1 MDQSQPDF
9 EIISTKFTTLGQ
21 DFSAKCVDLGHQFS
35 LCGNIPAI
43 IGGEQIAA
51 SLDLINQNLVRINDR
66 LDSLDARV
74 GSLDTRMGSLE
85 TRMGSLDT
93 HMGSLD
99 TRVGSLETRMGS
111 LDSRVRS
118 GSVLHDELIRSHA
131 DFVHKGVECG
141 GQVVEQPSNELSD
154 YTPAPSLA
162 AYK

>member
-85 TRMGSLDT
+85 TRMGSLET

-99 TRVGSLETRMGS
+99 TRMGSLETRNSQHHSS
-111 LDSRVRS
+111 LNIISLLRRA
-118 GSVLHDELIRSHA
+118 LH
-131 DFVHKGVECG
+131 
-141 GQVVEQPSNELSD
+141 
-154 YTPAPSLA
+154 SLLCA
-162 AYK
+162 